1 MPSFVLIAGPG
12 IDENSSV
19 VAINEELIEGLIADG
34 FALLGKYA
42 PVRHE
47 TPYLRFRVSAG

>member
-1 MPSFVLIAGPG
+1 MRSFVLIAGPG

-19 VAINEELIEGLIADG
+19 VAINEELIAGLIADG